1 MENAKVN
8 NRIPLRRVTQ
18 RFWKPINSNIPR
30 IVSAMVAVH
39 ANNGIR
45 NLGIHGNKT
54 PV

>member
-8 NRIPLRRVTQ
+8 NRMPLRRATQ

-39 ANNGIR
+39 ANNGIS
-45 NLGIHGNKT
+45 NLGTHGNKT